1 MSSENN
7 TKYVQHVS
15 INILEKF
22 KPRKKKITDERFS
35 CLENLEKYIHA
46 IYSK

>member
-22 KPRKKKITDERFS
+22 KPRKKKITDERDFEGLGFVG
-35 CLENLEKYIHA
+35 CF
-46 IYSK
+46 